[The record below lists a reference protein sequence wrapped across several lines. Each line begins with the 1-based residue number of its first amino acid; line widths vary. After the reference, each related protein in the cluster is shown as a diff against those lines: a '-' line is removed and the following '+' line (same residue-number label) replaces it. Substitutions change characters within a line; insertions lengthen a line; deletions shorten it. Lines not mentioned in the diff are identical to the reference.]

1 MFYASNI
8 TIWTKFIVW
17 NTGRVNC
24 PSYITN
30 TAVLNYLWLMSL
42 CFTKCSQS
50 RTGIIHVWSGKYFVE
65 TDYRVALTEF
75 NLAILILL
83 IRDGLSMCSIWYFML
98 SGCQYGHPK
107 TSESVTFIGWPYI
120 VIDVSL
126 VTFLCEKLIRCVFP
140 GLTFILNLSHQV
152 RIWFRY
158 FCNLRLI
165 PRIRIPGACAQI
177 TMSSANRERFTC
189 ASRSW
194 GMSLTYKIN

>member
-8 TIWTKFIVW
+8 TIWMKFIVW

-98 SGCQYGHPK
+98 RWLSIWTPK
-107 TSESVTFIGWPYI
+107 NLWIGSLYWLTIHCDWRIIYDFSLWEINKMCFPWVKLYPPSVTP
-120 VIDVSL
+120 S
-126 VTFLCEKLIRCVFP
+126 
-140 GLTFILNLSHQV
+140 
-152 RIWFRY
+152 
-158 FCNLRLI
+158 
-165 PRIRIPGACAQI
+165 
-177 TMSSANRERFTC
+177 
-189 ASRSW
+189 
-194 GMSLTYKIN
+194 